1 MTKKKM
7 RKHKIILSGVLICVI
22 LLMGAC
28 SADTGIQ
35 ENKESI
41 VTQQENTKSELT
53 DSDLGHEII
62 ISGKDKDNKSS
73 DKEDVNENLSAYF
86 FRFLDDKGNPVE
98 GVKLQICT
106 EDTCQLLSGN
116 SDGFVEYSADRSE
129 YEVHVFRIP
138 EGYELLSDET
148 FKTGTEYSIYD
159 ILFKASK

>member
-7 RKHKIILSGVLICVI
+7 KKYKIILSGVLICVI
-22 LLMGAC
+22 FLMGAC
-28 SADTGIQ
+28 SSDTGTQ
-35 ENKESI
+35 VNEGSI
-41 VTQQENTKSELT
+41 VTQQENSKSELT
-53 DSDLGHEII
+53 DSDLGHETK
-62 ISGKDKDNKSS
+62 ISGKDEENNKSS
-73 DKEDVNENLSAYF
+73 DQKDVNVNLSAYI

-106 EDTCQLLSGN
+106 EDTCQLLSSN

-159 ILFKASK
+159 ILFKVS